1 VTGRFLG
8 TGPFLFPP
16 IPTAAGVYRITATLS
31 IPLLAL
37 NPARLADARGG
48 FAVLDCNCR
57 SFPRVRRQQRMT
69 QHPVARRR
77 LGMITLERVLLLAA
91 VIGIV
96 TLIVVSLV

>member
-1 VTGRFLG
+1 
-8 TGPFLFPP
+8 
-16 IPTAAGVYRITATLS
+16 
-31 IPLLAL
+31 
-37 NPARLADARGG
+37 
-48 FAVLDCNCR
+48 
-57 SFPRVRRQQRMT
+57 MT